1 MQAAEPVVVKL
12 QEWIEVFMRGSMRH
26 FLCYARESG
35 LSMSQLG
42 ALLHLHHAGSSGVT
56 DIGDHLG
63 VTSAAA
69 SQMLDRLVRQGL
81 ILRLEDPSDRR
92 VKQVV
97 LTEKGLR
104 VIQEGMRARQQW
116 LVDLAGTMSSPEK
129 EAVTAAL
136 DVLTERA
143 SQLVQPVEADR

>member
-1 MQAAEPVVVKL
+1 MQAAEPLVVKL
-12 QEWIEVFMRGSMRH
+12 QEWIEVFMQGSMRH

-42 ALLHLHHAGSSGVT
+42 ALLHLHHAGSSGIT

-97 LTEKGLR
+97 LTDKGLQ
-104 VIQEGMRARQQW
+104 VIHETARARQRW
-116 LVDLAGTMSSPEK
+116 LIDLAMTMSDPER
-129 EAVTAAL
+129 AAAAAAL
-136 DVLTERA
+136 DVLIERA
-143 SQLVQPVEADR
+143 NQLKQPSGADL

>member
-1 MQAAEPVVVKL
+1 MQAAEPLVVKL
-12 QEWIEVFMRGSMRH
+12 QEWIEVFMQGSMRH

-42 ALLHLHHAGSSGVT
+42 ALLHLHHAGSSGIT
-56 DIGDHLG
+56 DIGEHLG

-97 LTEKGLR
+97 LTDRGLQ
-104 VIQEGMRARQQW
+104 VIHETARARQRW
-116 LVDLAGTMSSPEK
+116 LVDLAMTMSAPEK
-129 EAVTAAL
+129 AAVAAAL
-136 DVLTERA
+136 DILIEGA
-143 SQLVQPVEADR
+143 NQLKQSSGADL

>member
-1 MQAAEPVVVKL
+1 MQAAEPLVVKL
-12 QEWIEVFMRGSMRH
+12 QEWIEVFMQGSMRH

-42 ALLHLHHAGSSGVT
+42 ALLHLHHAGSSGIT

-97 LTEKGLR
+97 LTDKGLQ
-104 VIQEGMRARQQW
+104 VIHETARARQRW
-116 LVDLAGTMSSPEK
+116 LADLAMIMSDPERA
-129 EAVTAAL
+129 AVTAAL
-136 DVLTERA
+136 DVMIERA
-143 SQLVQPVEADR
+143 NQLKQPSMADL

>member
-1 MQAAEPVVVKL
+1 MQATEPVVIKL

-35 LSMSQLG
+35 LSMSQMG
-42 ALLHLHHAGSSGVT
+42 ALLHLHHAGSSGIT
-56 DIGDHLG
+56 DIGEHLG

-97 LTEKGLR
+97 LTDKGLR
-104 VIQEGMRARQQW
+104 VIHEGMRARQRW
-116 LVDLAGTMSSPEK
+116 LVDLAGTMSGPEK

-136 DVLTERA
+136 DVLTEKA
-143 SQLVQPVEADR
+143 TQLMQAVEADR

>member
-12 QEWIEVFMRGSMRH
+12 QDWIEVFMRGSMRH

-42 ALLHLHHAGSSGVT
+42 ALLHLHHAGSSGIT

-69 SQMLDRLVRQGL
+69 SQMLDRLARQDL

-97 LTEKGLR
+97 LTDKGLQ
-104 VIQEGMRARQQW
+104 VIHETARARQRW
-116 LVDLAGTMSSPEK
+116 LVDLADTMSRPEK
-129 EAVTAAL
+129 TAVTAAL
-136 DVLTERA
+136 DVLIERA
-143 SQLVQPVEADR
+143 NELKQLAEADL

>member
-12 QEWIEVFMRGSMRH
+12 QDWIEVFMRGSMRH
-26 FLCYARESG
+26 FLCHARESG

-42 ALLHLHHAGSSGVT
+42 ALLHLHHAGSSGIT

-69 SQMLDRLVRQGL
+69 SQMLDRLARQGL

-97 LTEKGLR
+97 LTDKGLQ
-104 VIQEGMRARQQW
+104 VIHETARARQQW
-116 LVDLAGTMSSPEK
+116 LVDLAETMSGPEK

-136 DVLTERA
+136 EVLIERA
-143 SQLVQPVEADR
+143 KQLNQPSGADL

>member
-12 QEWIEVFMRGSMRH
+12 QDWIEVFMRGSMRH
-26 FLCYARESG
+26 FLCHARESG

-42 ALLHLHHAGSSGVT
+42 ALLHLHHAGSSGIT

-69 SQMLDRLVRQGL
+69 SQMLDRLARQGL

-97 LTEKGLR
+97 LTDKGLQ
-104 VIQEGMRARQQW
+104 VIHETARARQRW
-116 LVDLAGTMSSPEK
+116 LVDLAETMADREK

-136 DVLTERA
+136 EVLIQRVN
-143 SQLVQPVEADR
+143 QLRPPSGADL